1 MEPLRSLGFK
11 VNPDGSVPPIYL
23 SPLTAAM
30 VAEMEASPRFHKV
43 MKQEPAP
50 EQMLTLF
57 PERYRRG
64 GQRAEYGG
72 DERPVDSP
80 QRHGAEDGPHG
91 MGYIRTHNPRV

>member
-1 MEPLRSLGFK
+1 MTPDDVEPLRSLGFK

-64 GQRAEYGG
+64 GHAPNTAATAACGFPAKAR
-72 DERPVDSP
+72 R
-80 QRHGAEDGPHG
+80 
-91 MGYIRTHNPRV
+91 